1 MCRTLPELRGA
12 FALALLIPVLCPAA
26 PAQAPVPPM
35 ADNPLLQESTLP
47 YGMPPFDRIRESDY
61 APAFE
66 KAMADHTREVEA
78 IASNPDKPTFD
89 NTIVALER
97 SGQELARVAAIF
109 DNLNQADTTPGMQ
122 KVDSDMSPVRAAHD
136 DSIHMNP
143 ALFARIEALY
153 AARSSLG
160 LDDESLRLLERYRR
174 DFVRAGAK
182 LSDPDKAR
190 LKALNQEIASLQ
202 TAFEQNVLAEVNAS
216 GVVVADAADLAG
228 MPKAEIAADMKDG
241 RVVIPLGNTTGQ
253 APLAYLS
260 NRAIRER
267 IMEAS
272 LARGSRGGPYDNRAI
287 VARIARLRAEQA
299 ALLGYDSFAA
309 FTVEDQT
316 ARTVGAVDALL
327 SQLAAPAIAKAR
339 REAADM
345 QAIVDAEHGGFQ
357 VASWDWAYYSE
368 KVRRAKYS
376 VDESLL
382 RPYFELNRVLE
393 DGVFYA
399 ANRLYGITLRERHD
413 LPVYNPDVRVFEV
426 FDADGSPLGLLLED
440 FYARPSKQGGA
451 WMNEYVTQS
460 SLLGHRPV
468 IGNHHNIPKPGPGEP
483 TLLTFDE
490 VTTLF
495 HEFGHGLH
503 GLFSS
508 VRYPLFGGTAVPRD
522 FVEYP
527 SQVNEMWAE
536 WPEVVRHYAR
546 HYRTGEPIPAGLM
559 DRMLATSK
567 FNQGFE
573 TAEYLEATIIDQAW
587 HELRPADVPTDVG
600 AFEAATLHRFGVDFA
615 PVPPRYHSTYF
626 SHSFSGNYAANYY
639 SYLWADVMVADTV
652 EWFRSHG
659 GLTRGNGERFRSLVL
674 SRGDSREALG
684 MFRALTGGDPDVGAL
699 VRRRGLDQGGN

>member
-1 MCRTLPELRGA
+1 
-12 FALALLIPVLCPAA
+12 
-26 PAQAPVPPM
+26 M
-35 ADNPLLQESTLP
+35 AENPLLAESSLP
-47 YGMPPFDRIRESDY
+47 YGLPPFDRIREADY

-66 KAMADHTREVEA
+66 RAMADQMREVEA
-78 IASNPDKPTFD
+78 IGSDPDKPTFD
-89 NTIVALER
+89 NTIAAMER
-97 SGQELARVAAIF
+97 SGQELARVSAVF

-122 KVDSDMSPVRAAHD
+122 KIDSDMAPVRAAHD
-136 DSIHMNP
+136 DAIHMNP
-143 ALFARIEALY
+143 ALFARISALFE
-153 AARSSLG
+153 ARSSLG
-160 LDDESLRLLERYRR
+160 LDAESLRLLERYHR
-174 DFVRAGAK
+174 DFVRAGAR
-182 LSDPDKAR
+182 LSEADKSR
-190 LKALNQEIASLQ
+190 LRALNEELASLES
-202 TAFEQNVLAEVNAS
+202 TFTQNVLNEVNAS
-216 GVVVADAADLAG
+216 GVAVADAADLAG
-228 MPKAEIAADMKDG
+228 LPQAEVAADRKDG
-241 RVVIPLGNTTGQ
+241 KFVIPLDNTTGQ
-253 APLAYLS
+253 PPLAYLE
-260 NRAIRER
+260 NRAVRER
-267 IMEAS
+267 VMEAS
-272 LARGSRGGPYDNRAI
+272 LARGSRGGPYDNRAV

-309 FTVEDQT
+309 FKVEDQT
-316 ARTVGAVDALL
+316 AGTVGAVDGLL
-327 SQLAAPAIAKAR
+327 ARLAGPAIAKAR

-368 KVRRAKYS
+368 KVRRARYS

-393 DGVFYA
+393 DGVFFA

-426 FDADGSPLGLLLED
+426 FDADGKPLGLLLED

-483 TLLTFDE
+483 ALLTYDE
-490 VTTLF
+490 VVTLF

-508 VRYPLFGGTAVPRD
+508 VRYPLFGGTSVPTD

-546 HYRTGEPIPAGLM
+546 HYRTGEPIPAALL
-559 DRMLATSK
+559 DKMLATSR
-567 FNQGFE
+567 FNQGYE
-573 TAEYLEATIIDQAW
+573 TSEYLESTIIDQAW
-587 HELRPADVPTDVG
+587 HELRPADVPVDVA

-639 SYLWADVMVADTV
+639 SYVWADVLVADTV
-652 EWFRSHG
+652 EWFKAHG
-659 GLTRGNGERFRSLVL
+659 GLTRENGDRFRAMVL
-674 SRGDSREALG
+674 SRGDSREAIG
-684 MFRALTGGDPDVGAL
+684 MFRSLTGGNPDVGAL
-699 VRRRGLDQGGN
+699 IRRRGLDQGGN